1 MLALPPTGIHMM
13 LPLRGHAGRGPIPA
27 RDPAN
32 LPSMGLLAAILGGSI
47 AVFHRIPIF
56 VIP

>member
-1 MLALPPTGIHMM
+1 MM